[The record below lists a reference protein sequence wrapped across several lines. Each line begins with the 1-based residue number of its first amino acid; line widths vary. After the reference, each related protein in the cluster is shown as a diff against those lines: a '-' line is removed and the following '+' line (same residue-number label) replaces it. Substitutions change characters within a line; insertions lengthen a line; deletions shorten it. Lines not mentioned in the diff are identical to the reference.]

1 MVTPYFLFGYN
12 GTYKD
17 LLSMDSF
24 KPRKNN
30 TVFESIKIGKP
41 EYLEMRR
48 KYAQ

>member
-1 MVTPYFLFGYN
+1 MVTPYFLFGYQWYLQRS
-12 GTYKD
+12 TFY
-17 LLSMDSF
+17 SF